1 MQHAR
6 ATKKWRDRQD
16 KSYIEEHDNTDPPI
30 IPTPSVELSGS
41 SIQSIS
47 NLVEA
52 SVAPKFDSINA
63 TNNVILT
70 KQDTVISDT
79 KAIIEKMDNSNEG
92 YTNVAEK
99 IDYVSQTLVDQANK
113 EKERADRAEQICHKV
128 AGQLGQQGF
137 KRRKADEANWA
148 YLREENTALFSMV
161 LDLTNK
167 VTMRKCALFTFA
179 NFDHR

>member
-6 ATKKWRDRQD
+6 ATKKWR
-16 KSYIEEHDNTDPPI
+16 EHDNTDPPI

-167 VTMRKCALFTFA
+167 VTIRKCALQTLA
-179 NFDHR
+179 NFD